1 MTLTE
6 LHDNVFSK
14 LKYRGAFLSLYGLMV
29 GLGITLCYSLGAG
42 LYWRLVALLP
52 PLLYLALFAGLLLVP
67 ESPLWLLGH
76 TTPGQARGAL
86 QWLRSSEDVTEEFK
100 LVQQMMEN
108 QCRGLRFSEAIRNLS
123 RSDVRTPFLLVT
135 FNFYLVFFSGMSV
148 VIFYSVD
155 IFQDSGS
162 NINKHLA
169 AIISASIRV
178 AGGTLGIFLI
188 QKFPRVKLNMVM
200 STVMS
205 LSMAVLGLSLQLRT
219 LYPAWSSSSPLLSSL
234 PLLTVTTFMFC
245 SGAGTAPL
253 LWVYLAELLPRE
265 YKVLSGLIC
274 SLGLVPIFL
283 TTKIFPSLLLHLSP
297 QGTYWL
303 FAAIGFS
310 SNFFY
315 YFLMPETKG
324 KTPVEVKQMF
334 LK

>member
-1 MTLTE
+1 MAQTE
-6 LHDNVFSK
+6 LEEIFSK

-42 LYWRLVALLP
+42 IYWRLVALLP
-52 PLLYLALFAGLLLVP
+52 PLLYLALFSGLLLVP

-76 TTPGQARGAL
+76 RDPEQALGAL
-86 QWLRSSEDVTEEFK
+86 QWLRDSQDVTEEFK
-100 LVQQMMEN
+100 LVQQTMEN
-108 QCRGLRFSEAIRNLS
+108 QSRGLKFREAIRNLS
-123 RSDVRTPFLLVT
+123 RVDVRTPFLLVT

-188 QKFPRVKLNMVM
+188 QRFPRVKLNMVM
-200 STVMS
+200 SSLMS
-205 LSMAVLGLSLQLRT
+205 VSVAVLGLSLQLKA
-219 LYPAWSSSSPLLSSL
+219 LYPSWSSPLLDSL
-234 PLLTVTTFMFC
+234 PLLTVTVFMFC

-303 FAAIGFS
+303 FAVIGFS

>member
-1 MTLTE
+1 M
-6 LHDNVFSK
+6 FSK

-42 LYWRLVALLP
+42 LYWRLVALVP
-52 PLLYLALFAGLLLVP
+52 PILYLALFSGLALVP

-76 TTPGQARGAL
+76 KHPDQARSAL
-86 QWLRSSEDVTEEFK
+86 QWLRDSDDVTEEFR
-100 LVQQMMEN
+100 LVQLTMEN
-108 QCRGLRFSEAIRNLS
+108 QSHGLKFREAIRNLA
-123 RSDVRTPFLLVT
+123 RADVRTPFLLVT
-135 FNFYLVFFSGMSV
+135 FNFYLVFFSGLSV

-162 NINKHLA
+162 NIDNHLA

-188 QKFPRVKLNMVM
+188 QKLPRVKLNMVT

-205 LSMAVLGLSLQLRT
+205 ISMALLGLSIQLKV
-219 LYPAWSSSSPLLSSL
+219 LYPDWSSGLLAWL
-234 PLLTVTTFMFC
+234 PLLAVTVFMFC

-283 TTKIFPSLLLHLSP
+283 TTKIFPSLLLYLSP

-310 SNFFY
+310 SNIFY
-315 YFLMPETKG
+315 YCLMPETKG